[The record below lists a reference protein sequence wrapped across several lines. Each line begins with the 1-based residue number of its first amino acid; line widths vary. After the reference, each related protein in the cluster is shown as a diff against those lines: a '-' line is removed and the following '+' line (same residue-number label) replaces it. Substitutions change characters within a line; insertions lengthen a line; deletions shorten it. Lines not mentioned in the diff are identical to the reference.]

1 MDASTTPAVEEFD
14 TEGVKKRFAFI
25 NRKAPYGSIYALEIL
40 EMMLISAA
48 FEQHAIIAFIDD
60 GVYQIKKGQNAK
72 ILGMKNFAPTY
83 GVIEMEKEDADEDDD
98 IDMEW
103 RIVVEE
109 ESLTARG
116 LTAEDLVI
124 DVEVLPSAELS
135 ELLDAQEVVFSA

>member
-1 MDASTTPAVEEFD
+1 MTQPAEIEFD
-14 TEGVKKRFAFI
+14 TEGVKKRFAFV

-40 EMMLISAA
+40 EMVLISAA

-60 GVYQIKKGQNAK
+60 GVYQIKKGQDAR

-109 ESLTARG
+109 ESMVARG
-116 LTAEDLVI
+116 LTKDDFVLG
-124 DVEVLPSAELS
+124 VEVLPSSELS
-135 ELLDAQEVVFSA
+135 ELLNAQEVVLSA